1 MNDNE
6 NTTKNKPSVYYAQK
20 KAEPE
25 RRTDHKRS
33 GDSRKGDG
41 FAYKKDGYKKEA
53 YKDKPTA
60 RGRSDERTSRIETF
74 EPKKGRVAVR
84 KPTENSD
91 SPWQTKIRKEPQQ
104 PSYAQ
109 KESEPALAAPQRKLA
124 HDEVFVYS
132 ENSCKAVFKQRA
144 SSIIKAFLTE
154 EMTTKFR
161 DLVMS
166 LAEKHLG
173 YDVVSDEYMTKL
185 TGTPHHG
192 GVCLIV
198 KKRTPL
204 TALDYL
210 DQTKKQAHDCV
221 LAIDD
226 INNPHNLGA
235 LIRSA
240 AFFSAQGVILRHVDT
255 LESGAA
261 LRVAE
266 GGAEYVQPIRAD
278 DMAATLSQFKQQG
291 YRVVALLPCKMKNVP
306 AQSLFDVKFADKTVV
321 VLFQQMNKA
330 LIQVADQIVYVSGS
344 DVMPALNIS
353 VATGLI
359 LAQWQQRNQ
368 E

>member
-1 MNDNE
+1 MNDN
-6 NTTKNKPSVYYAQK
+6 TTKKQPTVYYAQK

-25 RRTDHKRS
+25 RRSEHKR
-33 GDSRKGDG
+33 GKANKGEG
-41 FAYKKDGYKKEA
+41 AGYKKEA
-53 YKDKPTA
+53 YKDRHGSKT
-60 RGRSDERTSRIETF
+60 RSDESSSRIETF
-74 EPKKGRVAVR
+74 EPKKGRSATSR
-84 KPTENSD
+84 SSEHHD
-91 SPWQTKIRKEPQQ
+91 SPWQNKIRKAPQQ

-109 KESEPALAAPQRKLA
+109 KESDASPVTAPRKLA

-132 ENSCKAVFKQRA
+132 ENSCQALFKQRPD
-144 SSIIKAFLTE
+144 SIIKAFLTE
-154 EMTTKFR
+154 AMTTKFR

-198 KKRTPL
+198 KKRIPL
-204 TALDYL
+204 SALDYL
-210 DQTKKQAHDCV
+210 TQRKHKAQDCV
-221 LAIDD
+221 LSIDD

-240 AFFSAQGVILRHVDT
+240 AFFAVDGVILRHVDT

-278 DMAATLSQFKQQG
+278 DMAVTLSQFKQHG
-291 YRVVALLPCKMKNVP
+291 YRVVALLPCKIKNVP
-306 AQSLFDVKFADKTVV
+306 SQSLFDVKLADKTVI
-321 VLFQQMNKA
+321 VLFQQVNKA
-330 LIQVADQIVYVSGS
+330 LIQAADQIVYLDGS
-344 DVMPALNIS
+344 ASMPALNIS

-359 LAQWQQRNQ
+359 LAQWQQRHQ
-368 E
+368 D